1 MPAGAG
7 RGADSCTVFRP
18 VSRHWNP
25 RGEIDRNVPAE
36 PTRRAPWPAGATAGV
51 VLIAACCVGAAV
63 VIYQVAGPRDIFA
76 P

>member
-1 MPAGAG
+1 M
-7 RGADSCTVFRP
+7 
-18 VSRHWNP
+18 
-25 RGEIDRNVPAE
+25 PAE